1 MALGFKTRPGLTVS
15 MDVPGI
21 VESSLGDENVAARVS
36 IGGEDELLVTPTR
49 TLTYRADGLLSDETV
64 DEYPHDAERLTV
76 SEGRRKT
83 KITLEYAIEGE
94 REFTLPS
101 KQTDKALHPVLAGVL
116 NASGVT
122 DPGESVNQTYRFS
135 ELTIVITSD
144 RLVKHVGEA
153 VWDEEYEEYRFD
165 GVTGLDFEEGSV
177 ATQIVL
183 DVDGRPQRIKAPNDQ
198 IGELRQRL
206 TSALCSYYDVA
217 SEAELAD
224 ALRGDEVEDGP
235 EEETGMGF
243 GEGVDPLDADPPA
256 TEETEAA
263 SDDGDAAADASDDGG
278 DGARVGTVEAGD
290 DEADAGDDG
299 FDEAGFEPATSN
311 DSPAS
316 TDVADELAEL
326 REAVEEQ
333 NELLE
338 EQHQTIERLIDELS
352 RGR

>member
-1 MALGFKTRPGLTVS
+1 

-36 IGGEDELLVTPTR
+36 IGGEDELYVTPTR
-49 TLTYRADGLLSDETV
+49 TLIYRADGLLSDETV
-64 DEYPHDAERLTV
+64 DEFPHDADRLTV

-83 KITLEYAIEGE
+83 KVVLEYAIEGE

-101 KQTDKALHPVLAGVL
+101 KQADKALHPVLAGVL

-122 DPGESVNQTYRFS
+122 DPGESVTQNYRFS

-165 GVTGLDFEEGSV
+165 DVTGLDFEEGSV

-183 DVDGRPQRIKAPNDQ
+183 GVNGRPQRIKAPNEQ

-206 TSALCSYYDVA
+206 TGALCSYYDVA

-278 DGARVGTVEAGD
+278 DGARVGTVDAGD
-290 DEADAGDDG
+290 DEGDAAEDG

-311 DSPAS
+311 DSAAS
-316 TDVADELAEL
+316 DDVADELAEL
-326 REAVEEQ
+326 REVVEEQ

-338 EQHQTIERLIDELS
+338 EQRQTIERLIDELS

>member
-1 MALGFKTRPGLTVS
+1 

-36 IGGEDELLVTPTR
+36 IGGEDELFVTPTR
-49 TLTYRADGLLSDETV
+49 TLIYRADGLLSDETV
-64 DEYPHDAERLTV
+64 EEYPHDAERLTV

-83 KITLEYAIEGE
+83 KITLDYAIDGE

-101 KQTDKALHPVLAGVL
+101 KQADTALHPVLAGVL

-122 DPGESVNQTYRFS
+122 EPGESVNQTYRFS

-153 VWDEEYEEYRFD
+153 VWDEEYEEYRFAD
-165 GVTGLDFEEGSV
+165 VTGLDFEEGSV

-183 DVDGRPQRIKAPNDQ
+183 EVNGRPQRIKAPNEQ

-206 TSALCSYYDVA
+206 TQALCSYYDVA

-224 ALRGDEVEDGP
+224 ALRGDEP
-235 EEETGMGF
+235 EEDAEEDAEMGF
-243 GEGVDPLDADPPA
+243 GEGVDPLDADPPS
-256 TEETEAA
+256 TEEAEAA
-263 SDDGDAAADASDDGG
+263 ADDSDAAADDPEDAAE
-278 DGARVGTVEAGD
+278 GARVGTVESGGEEGD
-290 DEADAGDDG
+290 DSEDG
-299 FDEAGFEPATSN
+299 FDEAGFEPATSS
-311 DSPAS
+311 DAGAS
-316 TDVADELAEL
+316 DDVADELAEL
-326 REAVEEQ
+326 REVVEEQ

-338 EQHQTIERLIDELS
+338 QQRQTIEQLIDELS

>member
-1 MALGFKTRPGLTVS
+1 

-36 IGGEDELLVTPTR
+36 IGGEDELFVTPTR
-49 TLTYRADGLLSDETV
+49 TLIYRADGLLSDETV
-64 DEYPHDAERLTV
+64 EEYPHDAERLTV

-83 KITLEYAIEGE
+83 KITLDYAIDGE

-101 KQTDKALHPVLAGVL
+101 KQADTALHPVLAGVL

-122 DPGESVNQTYRFS
+122 EPGESVNQTYRFS

-153 VWDEEYEEYRFD
+153 VWDEEYEEYRFAD
-165 GVTGLDFEEGSV
+165 VTGLDFEEGSV

-183 DVDGRPQRIKAPNDQ
+183 EVNGRPQRIKAPNEQ

-206 TSALCSYYDVA
+206 TQALCSYYDVA

-224 ALRGDEVEDGP
+224 ALRGDEAEDDG
-235 EEETGMGF
+235 EEDAEMGF
-243 GEGVDPLDADPPA
+243 GEGVDPLDADPPT
-256 TEETEAA
+256 TEEVEAA
-263 SDDGDAAADASDDGG
+263 ADDGDADDTEDAAE
-278 DGARVGTVEAGD
+278 GARVGTVESSDEEGD
-290 DEADAGDDG
+290 DTDDG
-299 FDEAGFEPATSN
+299 FDEAGFEPATSS
-311 DSPAS
+311 DAAAS
-316 TDVADELAEL
+316 DDVADELAEL
-326 REAVEEQ
+326 REVVEEQ

-338 EQHQTIERLIDELS
+338 QQRQTIEQLIDELS